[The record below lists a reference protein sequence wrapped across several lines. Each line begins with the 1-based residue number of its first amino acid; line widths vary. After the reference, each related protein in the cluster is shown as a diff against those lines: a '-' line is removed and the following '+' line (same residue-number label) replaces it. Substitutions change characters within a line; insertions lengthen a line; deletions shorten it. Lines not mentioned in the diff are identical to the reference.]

1 MAKRQLTITVNPEIL
16 KSSLSDL
23 MCFRIMAQEKVLS
36 EKDRDLKEVHTQIM
50 TKIEQVIDMKYRAT
64 FIITDHMGKRVD

>member
-1 MAKRQLTITVNPEIL
+1 MAKRQLTVTVNPEIL

-36 EKDRDLKEVHTQIM
+36 EKDKDLKSTHMEIL

-64 FIITDHMGKRVD
+64 FIITDHTGKRVD